1 MRFGGEQVIVSR
13 LIHELRGK
21 RRVALGPGLPQ
32 QLIPLLADETEWVD
46 VGRNHQR
53 SDAAVEIA
61 VVEALEV
68 SEKGD
73 LAVGTETFIDRL
85 QAEKWVVA
93 APILRGDGETR
104 IVRSCQFPV
113 QKAGCVHVIVTELGV
128 IEIGRVGFELR
139 ELVPGVASDDVR
151 MKVRASLHVA
161 DDIARLRFGT

>member
-1 MRFGGEQVIVSR
+1 MKFGGEQVIVSR
-13 LIHELRGK
+13 LIHELQGT

-32 QLIPLLADETEWVD
+32 QIIPLLAQDTDWVD
-46 VGRNHQR
+46 IAET
-53 SDAAVEIA
+53 SDAAVDIA

-73 LAVGTETFIDRL
+73 LAVGAETIIGGL
-85 QAEKWVVA
+85 QAEKWIVA

-104 IVRSCQFPV
+104 IVRDCQFPV
-113 QKAGCVHVIVTELGV
+113 QKPGCVQLIVTELGV
-128 IEIGRVGFELR
+128 IEVGRVGFELR

-161 DDIARLRFGT
+161 DDITRLRS

>member
-13 LIHELRGK
+13 LIHELRGT

-32 QLIPLLADETEWVD
+32 QLIPLLADEIEWVD
-46 VGRNHQR
+46 VGLNQA
-53 SDAAVEIA
+53 SDAAVDVA

-73 LAVGTETFIDRL
+73 LAVGTETFIDGL
-85 QAEKWVVA
+85 QAERWVVA

-104 IVRSCQFPV
+104 IVRCCQFPV
-113 QKAGCVHVIVTELGV
+113 QKPGCVHLIVTELGV
-128 IEIGRVGFELR
+128 IEVGRVGFELR

>member
-13 LIHELRGK
+13 LIHEVHDR

-32 QLIPLLADETEWVD
+32 QLVPLLARDTEWVNIGLLQ
-46 VGRNHQR
+46 VSG
-53 SDAAVEIA
+53 AAVDVA

-73 LAVGTETFIDRL
+73 LAVGAETIIDGL
-85 QAEKWVVA
+85 QAEKWIVA

-104 IVRSCQFPV
+104 IVRNCQFPV
-113 QKAGCVHVIVTELGV
+113 QKRGCVQLIVTELGV
-128 IEIGRVGFELR
+128 IEVGSVGFELR

-151 MKVRASLHVA
+151 MKVRASLLVA
-161 DDIARLRFGT
+161 DDISRLRIGA